1 MLNEEKI
8 RIMTRA
14 AIYEK
19 GKGKEDLKVTAYGD
33 SDYVR
38 FNLLKTIIGATI
50 SFIFAAGLFVLYRMD
65 DFMANMMKFDLMKL
79 GREVLVIYLIFI
91 GIYIAISIVV
101 YQVKYSTAKRRVN
114 AYNDELEMIE
124 EIAEDDAKNNAHSRR
139 ADD

>member
-8 RIMTRA
+8 RIMTRT

-19 GKGKEDLKVTAYGD
+19 GKGKEDLKITAYGD

-91 GIYIAISIVV
+91 GLYCTSIVV

>member
-19 GKGKEDLKVTAYGD
+19 GKGKEDLKITAYGD

-101 YQVKYSTAKRRVN
+101 YQPHGTS
-114 AYNDELEMIE
+114 
-124 EIAEDDAKNNAHSRR
+124 
-139 ADD
+139 

>member
-19 GKGKEDLKVTAYGD
+19 GKGRADLKITAYGD

-50 SFIFAAGLFVLYRMD
+50 SFIFAAGLLVVYKMD
-65 DFMANMMKFDLMKL
+65 YFMANMMKFDLMKL
-79 GREVLVIYLIFI
+79 GREALVIYLVFI
-91 GIYIAISIVV
+91 GIYIAISIIV
-101 YQVKYSTAKRRVN
+101 YQAKYIAAKRRVN

-124 EIAEDDAKNNAHSRR
+124 EIAEDDAKNSAHSRR